1 MHEYSIVSALLE
13 QSCEIARTNKAHNIA
28 RIVIS
33 VGKHSGV
40 DSELLANTFEV
51 FRNDYAL
58 CQNATLEIKKQDIV
72 ILCKDCKQE
81 STPRQMPYS
90 KCQKCGS
97 NAVEIIQ
104 GKDLLLLSLEL
115 ETKENA

>member
-13 QSCEIARTNKAHNIA
+13 QSCEVARTNNALNIA
-28 RIVIS
+28 KIVIG

-58 CQNATLEIKKQDIV
+58 CQNAILEVKHQDIV
-72 ILCKDCKQE
+72 LLCADCKQE
-81 STPRQMPYS
+81 STPKKFPYS

-97 NAVEIIQ
+97 NAVEITQ
-104 GKDLLLLSLEL
+104 GKELLLLSLEL
-115 ETKENA
+115 DTKENA

>member
-1 MHEYSIVSALLE
+1 MHEYSIVNALLE
-13 QSCEIARTNKAHNIA
+13 QSCDIARQNNAHNIA
-28 RIVIS
+28 KIIIG

-58 CQNATLEIKKQDIV
+58 CQNAILEVCHQDIV
-72 ILCKDCKQE
+72 LLCKDCNEK
-81 STPRQMPYS
+81 STPNELPYS

-97 NAVEIIQ
+97 NAVEITQ
-104 GKDLLLLSLEL
+104 GKELLLLSLEL
-115 ETKENA
+115 EAKENA